1 MKRILFLFLFSF
13 ISVFAKPS
21 NSELV
26 EIRKEIAPYSANEIA
41 KTVAENMAK
50 NLPQQVDA
58 MTTITAVTTFDNKL
72 TLSGLMSKE
81 ELEKI
86 TNHNIDEIN
95 KNETFKKLFL
105 KETKKLQINMLCSN
119 PLLYVAL
126 EKGVLFTYSYFLNDG
141 IFFGSTTISIK
152 NCKK

>member
-41 KTVAENMAK
+41 KTVAEKMAK

-58 MTTITAVTTFDNKL
+58 MTTITAVTTFDNRL
-72 TLSGLMSKE
+72 TILGLMSKE

-105 KETKKLQINMLCSN
+105 KETEKLQINMLCSN

-126 EKGVLFTYSYFLNDG
+126 EKGVLFTYSYLLNDG

-152 NCKK
+152 NCKN